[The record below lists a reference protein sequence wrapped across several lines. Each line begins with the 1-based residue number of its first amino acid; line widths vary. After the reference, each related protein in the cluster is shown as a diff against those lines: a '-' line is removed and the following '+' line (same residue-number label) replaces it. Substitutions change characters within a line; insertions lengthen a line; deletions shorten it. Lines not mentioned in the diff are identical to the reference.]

1 VATPSPHRRPVTIV
15 DVARAAGVNKGTV
28 SRALRGV
35 SGVRP
40 DTRERILA
48 AADRLDFAAS
58 DLGTALATGF
68 TRTVGIVLPTLR
80 SWYFS
85 EVASGATELLSA
97 AGVRVE
103 LINLDIDSDLLQV
116 GSDAFSAVF
125 RQLNAGRSRDAL
137 LFAGTTSSDSR
148 DGAEARVP
156 ASAHG
161 RALVSVPGVFVDHR
175 EGGRLVAEHLTRL
188 GHSSLAMI
196 DGRMPGKADPSVW
209 GLRASGFLDGVNAA
223 GRDPRDVLII
233 QPGGC
238 HISAGERAGMELLS
252 SRPRPTA
259 VFCQTD
265 ELAFGVIATL
275 RRSGFYCP
283 RDVSVAGFDDHPM
296 SKVWDLT
303 TVTQHAYEQ
312 GLRAAQALLEAL
324 GQAAESASSLASRTG
339 QLQIE
344 LIVRDSTR
352 PLQLRH

>member
-1 VATPSPHRRPVTIV
+1 M
-15 DVARAAGVNKGTV
+15 D
-28 SRALRGV
+28 
-35 SGVRP
+35 GVRS
-40 DTRERILA
+40 DTRERIRA

-85 EVASGATELLSA
+85 EVASGATEMLSA
-97 AGVRVE
+97 VGVRVE
-103 LINLDIDSDLLQV
+103 LINLDIDSDLLRV
-116 GSDAFSAVF
+116 GSDAFSRIF

-156 ASAHG
+156 ASVHG

-196 DGRMPGKADPSVW
+196 DGRMPAKADPSIW
-209 GLRASGFLDGVNAA
+209 GLRASGFLAGVEAA
-223 GRDPRDVLII
+223 GHDPRNVVII
-233 QPGGC
+233 QPGDC
-238 HISAGERAGMELLS
+238 YTSDGERAGVELLS
-252 SRPRPTA
+252 YRPLPTA

-265 ELAFGVIATL
+265 ELAFGVIASL

-283 RDVSVAGFDDHPM
+283 RDVSVAAFDDHPM

-303 TVTQHAYEQ
+303 TVTQHAHEQ
-312 GLRAAQALLEAL
+312 GLRAAQALLEVL
-324 GQAAESASSLASRTG
+324 GQAAEPASSLASG
-339 QLQIE
+339 SHQLRIE
-344 LIVRDSTR
+344 LIVRESTR
-352 PLQLRH
+352 PLS